1 MRLFFLLPR
10 VPYPTEKGDK
20 LRAFHQ
26 IMQLSK
32 QHEIILCA
40 LNDGVLH
47 EDAIPVL
54 KKYVKAIHI
63 IPISK
68 GSIALNLLKTLFTKK
83 PLQVGYFYNA
93 SSASKIHHLIE
104 EYKPDHLFCQLI
116 RVAEYAKGISIPKTL
131 DYQDVFSKGIER
143 RCATSPFYLKPFLHI
158 EYKRLLRYEHD
169 AFDAFDN
176 KIIISEPDRDLIP
189 HPDRDKIVVVAN
201 GVDTGFFKPIEREK
215 EYDLVFTGNM
225 GYPPNIKSAEFLVN
239 EILPEILPQKPD
251 LRLLIAGSN
260 PHLRVLVLK
269 SGQVDVSG
277 WVPDMRECYASARI
291 FIAPMQI
298 GTGLQNKLL
307 EAMAMQIPCIT
318 SVLAFKALN
327 ASAGED
333 ILVAQTPKEYASHIL
348 MLLNDKEKAKMIAQN
363 GFDFVRKNFSWEKE
377 TEKIN
382 KLIINSKSPEGDFR
396 MIFTPKSPKGDFECK

>member
-1 MRLFFLLPR
+1 MRLFFILPR

-26 IMQLSK
+26 IKHLSK
-32 QHEIILCA
+32 HHEIILCA
-40 LNDGVLH
+40 LNDGTLH

-68 GSIALNLLKTLFTKK
+68 FSIALNLIKTLFSAK

-93 SSASKIHHLIE
+93 SSAKKIHALIKQ
-104 EYKPDHLFCQLI
+104 YKPDHLFCQLI
-116 RVAEYAKGISIPKTL
+116 RVAEYAKDIPIPKTL
-131 DYQDVFSKGIER
+131 DYQDVFSKGVER
-143 RCATSPFYLKPFLHI
+143 RLVTSPFYLKPFLKI
-158 EYKRLLRYEHD
+158 EYNRLLRYEHD
-169 AFDAFDN
+169 AFEAFDN

-189 HPDRDKIVVVAN
+189 HPRRDEIVVVAN
-201 GVDTGFFKPIEREK
+201 GVDADFFSPMEAEK

-239 EILPEILPQKPD
+239 EILPEVFPHKPE
-251 LRLLIAGSN
+251 LRLLIAGAS

-269 SGQVDVSG
+269 SPQVDVSG
-277 WVPDMRECYASARI
+277 WVPDMRDCYAGARI

-307 EAMAMQIPCIT
+307 EAMAMKIPCIT
-318 SVLAFKALN
+318 SPLAFQALN
-327 ASAGED
+327 ARDGED
-333 ILVAQTPKEYASHIL
+333 ILVAQPPKEYAAHIL
-348 MLLNDKEKAKMIAQN
+348 MLLGNPEKAAKIARN
-363 GFDFVRKNFSWEKE
+363 GYDFVHKHFNWE
-377 TEKIN
+377 TETDKIN
-382 KLIINSKSPEGDFR
+382 KLISGRPGKEQ
-396 MIFTPKSPKGDFECK
+396 